1 MALFPFLPSIWKKK
15 TKDRKKSYVATSNS
29 ASNVFFIDVLS
40 FL

>member
-1 MALFPFLPSIWKKK
+1 MALFPFLPSIWKK

>member
-15 TKDRKKSYVATSNS
+15 QKTEKKSYVAISNS

-40 FL
+40 F